1 MINNVTLMGR
11 LVNTPELKTTAG
23 GVSVTS
29 FRLAVDSGYV
39 GKDGNRQA
47 DYITIVAWR
56 TTAEFICRYFDKG
69 NMLAITGQIQTRSYQ
84 AKDGSNR
91 VATEV
96 LAEKASFTGEKA
108 TSAAQPQTQPQAAQ
122 QTVPQSQP
130 QATQQA
136 APQTQP
142 QATQQFTM
150 DEVVLTDDDLP
161 F

>member
-29 FRLAVDSGYV
+29 FRLAVDRGYV

-96 LAEKASFTGEKA
+96 LAEKASFTGDKA
-108 TSAAQPQTQPQAAQ
+108 AVAAQPQTQLQTAQ

-136 APQTQP
+136 VPQTQP

>member
-1 MINNVTLMGR
+1 MINNVVLMGR
-11 LVNTPELKTTAG
+11 LVSDPELKTTAG

-29 FRLAVDSGYV
+29 FRLAVERAYV

-47 DYITIVAWR
+47 DYITVVAWR
-56 TTAEFICRYFDKG
+56 STAEFICRYFGKG
-69 NMLAITGQIQTRSYQ
+69 SMLAVTGSIQTRTYQ
-84 AKDGSNR
+84 GKDGNNR

-108 TSAAQPQTQPQAAQ
+108 TTSAPQPQAAQ
-122 QTVPQSQP
+122 QAAPQAQP

-136 APQTQP
+136 VPQAQP
-142 QATQQFTM
+142 QATQQAFSM

>member
-29 FRLAVDSGYV
+29 FRLAVD
-39 GKDGNRQA
+39 RQNH
-47 DYITIVAWR
+47 
-56 TTAEFICRYFDKG
+56 CRKLQIRRFF
-69 NMLAITGQIQTRSYQ
+69 TGQIQTRSYQ